1 MVPNVINYFFCSNIE
16 HKSQNHA
23 YTLQFIHFFHEKHV
37 IFCINILFVFFLTL
51 LFKGRRFINNRTIDL
66 NAYIKPTNTVQY
78 LEHSSAYNASVVKGF
93 IKGETIR
100 NMRNASD
107 PTILKEILSEFKTN
121 LKQED

>member
-1 MVPNVINYFFCSNIE
+1 M
-16 HKSQNHA
+16 
-23 YTLQFIHFFHEKHV
+23 
-37 IFCINILFVFFLTL
+37 FVFFLTL

-78 LEHSSAYNASVVKGF
+78 LEHSSAYNAPVVKGF